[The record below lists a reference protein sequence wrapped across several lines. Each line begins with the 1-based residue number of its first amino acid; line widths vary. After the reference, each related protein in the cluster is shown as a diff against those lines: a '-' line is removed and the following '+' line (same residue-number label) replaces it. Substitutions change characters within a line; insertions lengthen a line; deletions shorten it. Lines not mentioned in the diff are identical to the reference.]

1 MYERYWQLDR
11 PAFESDFDAEFYY
24 PARSH
29 QGALL
34 KLRFCLEHRKGIA
47 LLVGEHGVGKTY
59 LTQVLEQELDG
70 PLRPFLRLVFPQ
82 LTPADMLGYLA
93 MRLGASPGPG
103 VNRGSQDQTL
113 RSLECR
119 LEALA
124 AAGQRQVIVLDDAH
138 LLQPPHFETLQLL
151 MSVQQQMGN
160 VLSFILVGRS
170 ELLSRVERVP
180 GLDQRVAVR
189 MAVDPLTVEE
199 TGAYIEHRLGIA
211 GRAETMFRD
220 NAYQAFWE
228 CSQGVPRRLNQICDL
243 SLLVGYADEM
253 RELTNVEVEAAAEE
267 MVAVS
272 LD

>member
-1 MYERYWQLDR
+1 MYERYWHLDR
-11 PAFESDFDAEFYY
+11 PAFESDFDADFYY

-34 KLRFCLEHRKGIA
+34 KLRFSLEHRKGIA

-70 PLRPFLRLVFPQ
+70 SPRPFLRLVFPQ
-82 LTPADMLGYLA
+82 LSPADMLSYLA

-103 VNRGSQDQTL
+103 VPRGSQDQTL

-119 LEALA
+119 LTAMA
-124 AAGQRQVIVLDDAH
+124 SDGQRQVIVLDDAH
-138 LLQPPHFETLQLL
+138 LLQPQHFETLQLL
-151 MSVQQQMGN
+151 MSVQQQAGN
-160 VLSFILVGRS
+160 VLSFVMVGRP

-189 MAVDPLTVEE
+189 MAVDPLTADE
-199 TGAYIEHRLGIA
+199 TGAYIEHRMRIA
-211 GRAETMFRD
+211 GRSESMFRD
-220 NAYQAFWE
+220 DAYQAFWE
-228 CSQGVPRRLNQICDL
+228 ISQGVPRRMNQICDL
-243 SLLVGYADEM
+243 SLLVGYADAM
-253 RELTNVEVEAAAEE
+253 SELTSVEVEAAAEE
-267 MVAVS
+267 LLTVS

>member
-1 MYERYWQLDR
+1 MYERFWQLDR

-59 LTQVLEQELDG
+59 LTQVLEQELEG
-70 PLRPFLRLVFPQ
+70 SRRSFLRLVFPQ
-82 LTPADMLGYLA
+82 LSPADMLSYLT

-119 LEALA
+119 LEAMA
-124 AAGQRQVIVLDDAH
+124 ADGQRQVIVLDDAH
-138 LLQPPHFETLQLL
+138 LLQPQHFETLQLII
-151 MSVQQQMGN
+151 SVQQHIGN
-160 VLSFILVGRS
+160 VLSFVLVGRP

-189 MAVDPLTVEE
+189 MAVDPLSVEE
-199 TGAYIEHRLGIA
+199 TGAYIEHRLQIA
-211 GRAETMFRD
+211 GRPETMFRD
-220 NAYQAFWE
+220 DAYQAFWE
-228 CSQGVPRRLNQICDL
+228 ITQGVPRRVNQICDL
-243 SLLVGYADEM
+243 SLLVGYADGM
-253 RELTNVEVEAAAEE
+253 RELTSVEVEAAADELLS
-267 MVAVS
+267 VS

>member
-1 MYERYWQLDR
+1 MYERYWHLDR

-70 PLRPFLRLVFPQ
+70 SPRPFLRLVFPQ
-82 LTPADMLGYLA
+82 LSPADMLSYLA

-103 VNRGSQDQTL
+103 VPRSSQDQTL

-119 LEALA
+119 LTAMASDEL
-124 AAGQRQVIVLDDAH
+124 RQVIVLDDAH
-138 LLQPPHFETLQLL
+138 LLQPQHFETLQLL
-151 MSVQQQMGN
+151 MSVQQQAGN
-160 VLSFILVGRS
+160 VLSFVLVGRP

-189 MAVDPLTVEE
+189 MAVDPLTDEE
-199 TGAYIEHRLGIA
+199 TGQYIEHRLRIA
-211 GRAETMFRD
+211 GRPETMFRD
-220 NAYQAFWE
+220 E
-228 CSQGVPRRLNQICDL
+228 RIKHSGRSPKVCRG
-243 SLLVGYADEM
+243 G
-253 RELTNVEVEAAAEE
+253 
-267 MVAVS
+267 
-272 LD
+272 

>member
-1 MYERYWQLDR
+1 MYERYWHLDR
-11 PAFESDFDAEFYY
+11 PAFESDFDPEFYF

-47 LLVGEHGVGKTY
+47 LLVGDHGVGKTY

-70 PLRPFLRLVFPQ
+70 PQRPFLRLVFPQ
-82 LTPADMLGYLA
+82 LSPADMLSYLA

-103 VNRGSQDQTL
+103 IPRGSQDQTL
-113 RSLECR
+113 RSLESR

-124 AAGQRQVIVLDDAH
+124 SEGQRRVIVLDDAH
-138 LLQPPHFETLQLL
+138 LLQPQHFETLQLL
-151 MSVQQQMGN
+151 MSVQQQVGN
-160 VLSFILVGRS
+160 MLSFVLVGRP

-189 MAVDPLTVEE
+189 MAVDPLTADE
-199 TGAYIEHRLGIA
+199 TQAYIEHRLRIA
-211 GRAETMFRD
+211 GKSESMFRD
-220 NAYQAFWE
+220 DAYQAFWE
-228 CSQGVPRRLNQICDL
+228 ISQGVPRRMNQICDL
-243 SLLVGYADEM
+243 SLLVGYADAM
-253 RELTNVEVEAAAEE
+253 SELTSVEVEAAAEE
-267 MVAVS
+267 LLAVS